1 MLTAR
6 AVYNCADTYGEVW
19 HLGPDDRGI
28 VCLPMAW
35 MYGLASTS
43 LALLMRGATAIVV
56 RRARPDLL
64 VEAIVD
70 NRATFLAGV
79 TTTFAKLVQHAER
92 TPLPASTFESLR
104 LCISG
109 GEPRNEKAF
118 ERWHSLTGV
127 AVLDAYCA
135 SECLP
140 LVTYDPFTDPVPRP
154 GSAGKLVPRSLLR
167 IVDADGAEVPQGE
180 VGEGLSS
187 GPGVMLG
194 YWRDPEQTREALTE
208 DGWYRTKDLLRMDAD
223 GFVYVVGRLSD
234 VIIRAGVNISPAE
247 VERVIRLHE
256 SVDDVAVVGLPDEM
270 YGQRVVAAIASSSQ
284 VDLDQVDAHVRAH
297 LSSYKV
303 PSDYVVV
310 EQLPVNTTT
319 GKVDRRG
326 LATQLSQ
333 LRRNSRLRR
342 ALEKELAMSNDGTPD
357 RYWVTGV
364 SEVTDE
370 KVYIRGYDLED
381 IVGDLPFTA
390 AAYLLIRGHLPTPQQ
405 VRVLDGV
412 LSAVLD
418 YGLEKP
424 GSVAARYAVS
434 ANPSMAVGLAA
445 ACLSVGQHT
454 LATEDTS
461 RFIIETFARFEDS
474 VSRPRTSPRLRWRG
488 CVRPASASPDSGTR
502 CSRRS
507 IPEGPRSSSWPC
519 PRAAGPP
526 RPDSTRRFTQRSHAC
541 QASRTSPS
549 TTSGSWRQ
557 SSSVSALRPKRAPGL
572 RSCPRCPA

>member
-1 MLTAR
+1 MAHEFDCDAAIAAIARRDPQHTAVIDGDRHISFADLDAEIGRRADLLRGAGLSDEHRVALVAESSFEFLATALAVWRAHGVLVTIYPSSGPEDMSYAIESSDPVLIVVSAGIDLAAMNAAPPGTPIVSVDDFSPTSVRQDTQPNPEDLREPLSMICFSSGTTSRPKAIMLTAR

-19 HLGPDDRGI
+19 HLGPHDRGV

-56 RRARPDLL
+56 RRARPDVL
-64 VEAIVD
+64 VDAIAE

-79 TTTFAKLVQHAER
+79 TTTFAKLAQHAES
-92 TPLPASTFESLR
+92 TALPGSPFESLR

-118 ERWHSLTGV
+118 ERWHSLSGV

-167 IVDADGAEVPQGE
+167 IVDTDGAEVAQGE

-194 YWRDPEQTREALTE
+194 YWRDPEQTRQALTE

-270 YGQRVVAAIASSSQ
+270 YGQRVVAAITSNSH

-303 PSDYVVV
+303 PSDYVLV
-310 EQLPVNTTT
+310 ERLPVNNTT

-326 LATQLSQ
+326 LATHL
-333 LRRNSRLRR
+333 
-342 ALEKELAMSNDGTPD
+342 MS
-357 RYWVTGV
+357 
-364 SEVTDE
+364 
-370 KVYIRGYDLED
+370 
-381 IVGDLPFTA
+381 
-390 AAYLLIRGHLPTPQQ
+390 
-405 VRVLDGV
+405 
-412 LSAVLD
+412 
-418 YGLEKP
+418 
-424 GSVAARYAVS
+424 
-434 ANPSMAVGLAA
+434 
-445 ACLSVGQHT
+445 
-454 LATEDTS
+454 
-461 RFIIETFARFEDS
+461 
-474 VSRPRTSPRLRWRG
+474 TSP
-488 CVRPASASPDSGTR
+488 
-502 CSRRS
+502 
-507 IPEGPRSSSWPC
+507 
-519 PRAAGPP
+519 
-526 RPDSTRRFTQRSHAC
+526 
-541 QASRTSPS
+541 
-549 TTSGSWRQ
+549 
-557 SSSVSALRPKRAPGL
+557 
-572 RSCPRCPA
+572 